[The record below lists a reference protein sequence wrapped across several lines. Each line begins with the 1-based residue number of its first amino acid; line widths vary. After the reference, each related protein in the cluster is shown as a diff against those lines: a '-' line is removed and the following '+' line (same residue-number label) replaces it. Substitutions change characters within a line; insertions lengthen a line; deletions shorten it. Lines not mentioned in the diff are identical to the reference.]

1 MYLFK
6 PKAKQQSDPVDFTF
20 YPTGGQEGKMFPPA
34 APPTHGS
41 PVKSAPKRGRDRAAK
56 NEDEPSSGGTKRDQG
71 GMGSSLSFYYS
82 RFAVEPTFPIHNK
95 IVIT

>member
-56 NEDEPSSGGTKRDQG
+56 NEDEPSSGGSKREG
-71 GMGSSLSFYYS
+71 GMGWFSLCYS
-82 RFAVEPTFPIHNK
+82 RFAVKPTFSIHNE
-95 IVIT
+95 IAIIT

>member
-56 NEDEPSSGGTKRDQG
+56 NEDEPSSGGSKREG
-71 GMGSSLSFYYS
+71 WFSLCYS
-82 RFAVEPTFPIHNK
+82 RFAVKPTFSIQNE
-95 IVIT
+95 IAIIT

>member
-41 PVKSAPKRGRDRAAK
+41 PVKSAPKRGRERAAK
-56 NEDEPSSGGTKRDQG
+56 NEDEPSSGGSKREG
-71 GMGSSLSFYYS
+71 WVGSLFLLSYS
-82 RFAVEPTFPIHNK
+82 RFAVKPSFPIHNE
-95 IVIT
+95 IAIIT